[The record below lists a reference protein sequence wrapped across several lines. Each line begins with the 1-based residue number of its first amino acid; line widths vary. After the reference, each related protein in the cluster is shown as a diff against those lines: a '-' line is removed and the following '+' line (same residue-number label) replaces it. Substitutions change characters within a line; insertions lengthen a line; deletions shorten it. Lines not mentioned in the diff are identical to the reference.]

1 MTNFMT
7 NRDKIVDFTNR
18 YLDSGKVKDA
28 SQNGLQVEGK
38 AEVKKIVFGVS
49 ASLELFRRAAAAG
62 ADMIVVH
69 HGLFWGKSFPVRG
82 PFRKK
87 LETLLNGGITLAAWH
102 LPLDKHPIT
111 GNNAQLLKFLGA
123 QSLKPF
129 AVYDGE
135 SIGLKGTFARPRPAS
150 EIIRTLRDRLS
161 ADIVSVNF
169 GPKKIRTAG
178 VVSGGGQ
185 RMFDQA
191 IAAGLDLYITGEIS
205 EFVQETARENAINFI
220 AAGHYNTEKAGIW
233 ALEKVL
239 RARFRVKTEFIDVP
253 NPV

>member
-1 MTNFMT
+1 MDRDRIINFI
-7 NRDKIVDFTNR
+7 DG
-18 YLDSGKVKDA
+18 YLDSKSIKDA

-49 ASLELFRRAAAAG
+49 ASLELFRRAASAG

-69 HGLFWGKSFPVRG
+69 HGLFWGRSFPVRG

-102 LPLDKHPIT
+102 LPLDKHPVT

-123 QSLKPF
+123 GNPKPF
-129 AVYDGE
+129 GTYDGE
-135 SIGLKGTFARPRPAS
+135 SIGFKGTFARPRPVS
-150 EIIRTLRDRLS
+150 EMIKVLSGRLF
-161 ADIVSVNF
+161 ADVLSINF
-169 GPKKIRTAG
+169 GPKKIRTVG

-185 RMFDQA
+185 RMFEQA
-191 IAAGLDLYITGEIS
+191 IAAGLDLYITGEVS
-205 EFVQETARENAINFI
+205 EFVQEMARENGANFI
-220 AAGHYNTEKAGIW
+220 AAGHYNTEKAGVW

-239 RARFRVKTEFIDVP
+239 RAKFRVKTEFIDVP

>member
-1 MTNFMT
+1 M
-7 NRDKIVDFTNR
+7 NRDRIISFVDG
-18 YLDSGKVKDA
+18 YLDSKSVKDA

-69 HGLFWGKSFPVRG
+69 HGLFWGRSSPVRG

-87 LETLLNGGITLAAWH
+87 LETLLYGGITLAAWH
-102 LPLDKHPIT
+102 LPLDKHPVI
-111 GNNAQLLKFLGA
+111 GNNAQILKFLGA
-123 QSLKPF
+123 GSLKPF
-129 AVYDGE
+129 GTYNDE
-135 SIGLKGTFARPRPAS
+135 SIGFKGTFARPRPVS
-150 EIIRTLRDRLS
+150 GVMKTLRDKLS
-161 ADIVSVNF
+161 SDIISANF

-178 VVSGGGQ
+178 VVSGGAA
-185 RMFDQA
+185 RMFEQA
-191 IAAGLDLYITGEIS
+191 IEAGLDLYITGEVS
-205 EFVQETARENAINFI
+205 EFVQEMARENGANFI
-220 AAGHYNTEKAGIW
+220 AAGHYNTEKAGVW

-239 RARFRVKTEFIDVP
+239 RAKFRVRTEFIDVP

>member
-1 MTNFMT
+1 MD
-7 NRDKIVDFTNR
+7 RDRIISFVDG
-18 YLDSGKVKDA
+18 YLDSKRIKDA
-28 SQNGLQVEGK
+28 SLNGLQVEGK

-69 HGLFWGKSFPVRG
+69 HGLFWGRSFPVRG

-102 LPLDKHPIT
+102 LPLDKHPLT

-129 AVYDGE
+129 GTYDGE
-135 SIGLKGTFARPRPAS
+135 TIGFKGTFARPRPVS
-150 EIIRTLRDRLS
+150 EIIKILRHKLS
-161 ADIVSVNF
+161 AEILPLNF
-169 GPKKIRTAG
+169 GPKKIRTVG
-178 VVSGGGQ
+178 VVSGGAQ
-185 RMFDQA
+185 RMFEQA
-191 IAAGLDLYITGEIS
+191 IEAELDLYITGEVS
-205 EFVQETARENAINFI
+205 EFVQEMARENGANFI
-220 AAGHYNTEKAGIW
+220 AAGHYNTEKAGVW
-233 ALEKVL
+233 ALEKVV
-239 RARFRVKTEFIDVP
+239 RAKFKVKTEFIDVP